1 MPLSPQ
7 TSQDNI
13 TEQGRSFTSGINEP
27 ALPDGNFIDFLII
40 PNDEIVHAFFEIN
53 LSGDGVVEL
62 FENPTVTVNGSAVVP
77 LNMNFNSIYVS
88 MVQTFDTPTIMA
100 TGTLLVERLLSG
112 GTKKEAISVTVDNDI
127 ELILNKDNIYLIRL
141 TNNSGGNSIAEIL
154 FGFFSDL

>member
-13 TEQGRSFTSGINEP
+13 TEQGRSFTSSINEP
-27 ALPDGNFIDFLII
+27 SLPNGNFIDFLII

-53 LSGDGVVEL
+53 LSGDGTVEL
-62 FENPTVTVNGSAVVP
+62 FENPNVTVNGTVVVP
-77 LNMNFNSIYVS
+77 LNMNFNSTNVS

-100 TGTLLVERLLSG
+100 TGTLLVERLLAG
-112 GTKKEAISVTVDNDI
+112 GTKKEAISVSVDNDI
-127 ELILNKDNIYLIRL
+127 ELILNKDNIYLLRL
-141 TNNSGGNSIAEIL
+141 SNNSGGNSIAEII